1 LREASP
7 VRGADAQAEADGRPR
22 NSIHTEKREHAFI
35 ITDPCIETKDTAC
48 VDVCPVDC
56 IHPRKD
62 EPQFAEATMLY
73 IHPEECID
81 CGACVPACPVA
92 AIYESIDATPSHQKD
107 LIEANA
113 IYRVGDADLM
123 AKAEE
128 IVKAHV
134 AARPDIMAVPA
145 AERAAAHPNFS

>member
-1 LREASP
+1 MP
-7 VRGADAQAEADGRPR
+7 
-22 NSIHTEKREHAFI
+22 FI

-62 EPQFAEATMLY
+62 EPEYAAATMMY

-92 AIYESIDATPSHQKD
+92 AIYESIDATPSSQKD
-107 LIEANA
+107 LVEANA
-113 IYRVGDADLM
+113 AYRQGDADAF
-123 AKAEE
+123 AKAEAAA
-128 IVKAHV
+128 KAHI
-134 AARPDIMAVPA
+134 AAHPELMGIAA
-145 AERAAAHPNFS
+145 AERQAAHAKS

>member
-1 LREASP
+1 
-7 VRGADAQAEADGRPR
+7 
-22 NSIHTEKREHAFI
+22 
-35 ITDPCIETKDTAC
+35 

-62 EPQFAEATMLY
+62 EPEYATLTMLY

-92 AIYESIDATPSHQKD
+92 AIYESTDATPSHQKD

-113 IYRVGDADLM
+113 IFRLGDADAM
-123 AKAEE
+123 ARAEE
-128 IVKAHV
+128 IVKAHI
-134 AARPDIMAVPA
+134 AAHPDIMAVPA
-145 AERAAAHPNFS
+145 AERQAAHARF

>member
-1 LREASP
+1 MP
-7 VRGADAQAEADGRPR
+7 
-22 NSIHTEKREHAFI
+22 FI

-92 AIYESIDATPSHQKD
+92 AIYESVDSTPSNQKA
-107 LIEANA
+107 LIDANA
-113 IYRVGDADLM
+113 IYRVGDAAAMERAEALVREHVASHGSLM
-123 AKAEE
+123 A
-128 IVKAHV
+128 I
-134 AARPDIMAVPA
+134 PA
-145 AERAAAHPNFS
+145 AERQAAHAKF

>member
-1 LREASP
+1 MAY
-7 VRGADAQAEADGRPR
+7 VIAE
-22 NSIHTEKREHAFI
+22 
-35 ITDPCIETKDTAC
+35 PCIGTKDTAC

-62 EPQFAEATMLY
+62 EPEFAQTTMLY

-92 AIYESIDATPSHQKD
+92 AIYESTDATPSHQKD

-113 IYRVGDADLM
+113 VYRNGDAGTL

-128 IVKAHV
+128 IAKAHV
-134 AARPDIMAVPA
+134 AAHDDIMAVPA
-145 AERAAAHPNFS
+145 AERQAAHARF

>member
-1 LREASP
+1 MP
-7 VRGADAQAEADGRPR
+7 
-22 NSIHTEKREHAFI
+22 FI

-62 EPQFAEATMLY
+62 EPEFAQTIMLY

-92 AIYESIDATPSHQKD
+92 AIYESIDATPKHQAA
-107 LIEANA
+107 LIEAISINDTA
-113 IYRVGDADLM
+113 TTETI
-123 AKAEE
+123 AKAEALA
-128 IVKAHV
+128 KQHV
-134 AARPDIMAVPA
+134 AEHA
-145 AERAAAHPNFS
+145 

>member
-1 LREASP
+1 MP
-7 VRGADAQAEADGRPR
+7 
-22 NSIHTEKREHAFI
+22 FI

-62 EPQFAEATMLY
+62 EPEFAQATMLY

-92 AIYESIDATPSHQKD
+92 AIYESPEATPSHQKA
-107 LIEANA
+107 LIDANA
-113 IYRVGDADLM
+113 VYRAGDAEAVAKAEAIVKEHISTHTDLM
-123 AKAEE
+123 A
-128 IVKAHV
+128 
-134 AARPDIMAVPA
+134 VPP
-145 AERAAAHPNFS
+145 AERQAAHSRF

>member
-1 LREASP
+1 MTF
-7 VRGADAQAEADGRPR
+7 V
-22 NSIHTEKREHAFI
+22 
-35 ITDPCIETKDTAC
+35 ITDPCINTKDTAC

-62 EPQFAEATMLY
+62 EPEFEQATILY

-92 AIYESIDATPSHQKD
+92 AIYESTDATPSHQKD

-113 IYRVGDADLM
+113 VYRNGDADLM

-128 IVKAHV
+128 IVKAHI
-134 AARPDIMAVPA
+134 AAHADIMAVPA
-145 AERAAAHPNFS
+145 AERQAAHARF